1 MDILDEFQSEE
12 HYLARDKQLELKS
25 LMSAKYNKEISTE
38 VYYKQLIKFWNENGF
53 PELSEEDITSQVRD

>member
-38 VYYKQLIKFWNENGF
+38 VYYKKLIKFWNENGF
-53 PELSEEDITSQVRD
+53 PELSEEDIPSQFRD